1 MTAWL
6 ESLISLIFWVIS
18 IPVGL
23 FILWILYFVFFYED
37 EWHKKFKEDANQLE
51 IERKERR
58 EKTGDSITYD
68 ELVESLEK
76 KFQMP
81 KDIIY
86 KVEELKD
93 PVVSKKRL
101 NSFIEWIKSKD
112 SDLLAAITSSKSLA
126 LVIPGLIIDVTHTTK
141 ENGSIRSPELDGNF
155 DAYRIVD
162 WLCYAYEEL
171 SNQNIVRL
179 LNYEK
184 IDEFV
189 ATAIFD
195 PEDFYDVSWREYVS
209 EMDSVL
215 YTEDE
220 DLEVPEKFD
229 YYFEGNISAGSMSGP
244 IADDSEILYCTISVD
259 YQDKEIII
267 NGSNFK
273 FREDE
278 KEHLTTLLMASYKP
292 SLLKRIL
299 AELK

>member
-1 MTAWL
+1 
-6 ESLISLIFWVIS
+6 
-18 IPVGL
+18 
-23 FILWILYFVFFYED
+23 
-37 EWHKKFKEDANQLE
+37 
-51 IERKERR
+51 
-58 EKTGDSITYD
+58 
-68 ELVESLEK
+68 
-76 KFQMP
+76 
-81 KDIIY
+81 
-86 KVEELKD
+86 LKD

-126 LVIPGLIIDVTHTTK
+126 LVIPGLTIDVTHTTK
-141 ENGSIRSPELDGNF
+141 ENGSIRSPELDDNF

-244 IADDSEILYCTISVD
+244 IADDSEILYCTVSVN

-299 AELK
+299 AELR

>member
-1 MTAWL
+1 MSYVVGIIILLLVWF
-6 ESLISLIFWVIS
+6 IFKF
-18 IPVGL
+18 L
-23 FILWILYFVFFYED
+23 LWAVFYED
-37 EWHKKFKEDANQLE
+37 EWHKQFKEEVNQLE

-141 ENGSIRSPELDGNF
+141 ENGSIRSPELDDNF
-155 DAYRIVD
+155 DAYCIVD
-162 WLCYAYEEL
+162 WLCYASEKL
-171 SNQNIVRL
+171 SDQTLVKL

-184 IDEFV
+184 IDITV
-189 ATAIFD
+189 ASEIFGEEGSWYD
-195 PEDFYDVSWREYVS
+195 YQVEMSEAFY
-209 EMDSVL
+209 
-215 YTEDE
+215 TKDE
-220 DLEVPEKFD
+220 GLEVPENFGD
-229 YYFEGNISAGSMSGP
+229 YFEGAISGGSFSGP
-244 IADDSEILYCTISVD
+244 VADGEETLYCTINVN
-259 YQDKEIII
+259 YQDKKIII
-267 NGSNFK
+267 NGSGFK
-273 FREDE
+273 FKKDE
-278 KEHLTTLLMASYKP
+278 KEHLITLLMASYKP

>member
-1 MTAWL
+1 MIEFLTDL
-6 ESLISLIFWVIS
+6 LIAIGWVAAFFAI
-18 IPVGL
+18 IVILLGLGL
-23 FILWILYFVFFYED
+23 FNDKY
-37 EWHKKFKEDANQLE
+37 HKQIKEEANQLE

-126 LVIPGLIIDVTHTTK
+126 LVIPGLTIDVTHTTK
-141 ENGSIRSPELDGNF
+141 ENGSIRSPELDDNF

-259 YQDKEIII
+259 YQDKEIVI

-278 KEHLTTLLMASYKP
+278 KERLTTLLMASYKP

>member
-1 MTAWL
+1 MIEFLTNL
-6 ESLISLIFWVIS
+6 LIAIGWVIAFFA
-18 IPVGL
+18 IIVILIGLGL
-23 FILWILYFVFFYED
+23 FD
-37 EWHKKFKEDANQLE
+37 DKWHKQIKEESNQLE

-68 ELVESLEK
+68 ELVKSLEK

-93 PVVSKKRL
+93 PVASKQRL
-101 NSFIEWIKSKD
+101 NSFIEWIKAKD
-112 SDLLAAITSSKSLA
+112 SDLLTAITSSKSLA
-126 LVIPGLIIDVTHTTK
+126 LVIPKLIIDVTHTTK
-141 ENGSIRSPELDGNF
+141 ENGSIRSPELDDNF
-155 DAYRIVD
+155 DAYRIID
-162 WLCYAYEEL
+162 WLCYAYEDL
-171 SNQNIVRL
+171 SNQNIVKL
-179 LNYEK
+179 LNFEK

-189 ATAIFD
+189 ATVIFD
-195 PEDFYDVSWREYVS
+195 PEDLWELSWREYVS

-220 DLEVPEKFD
+220 DLKVPEKFD
-229 YYFEGNISAGSMSGP
+229 YYFEGRASAGSFSGP
-244 IADDSEILYCTISVD
+244 IADGEEILYCTVSVN

-278 KEHLTTLLMASYKP
+278 KEHLTTLLMASYNP

>member
-1 MTAWL
+1 MIEFLTDL
-6 ESLISLIFWVIS
+6 LIAIGWVVAFFAI
-18 IPVGL
+18 IVILLGLGL
-23 FILWILYFVFFYED
+23 FNDKY
-37 EWHKKFKEDANQLE
+37 HKQIKEEANQLE

-58 EKTGDSITYD
+58 EKTGNSITYD

-141 ENGSIRSPELDGNF
+141 ENGSIRSPELDDNF

-259 YQDKEIII
+259 YQDKEIVI

-278 KEHLTTLLMASYKP
+278 KERLTTLLMASYKP